1 MTARTDTTDTTSA
14 PAGDIAELAAQL
26 RLSATRL
33 ARRLRQEAEVDL
45 TPSMLSALAMVHVN
59 GPLTLGELAEL
70 ERVTPPT
77 VTKIVGRL
85 QDHDLVER
93 LPDPEDRRVCR
104 VRTTADGES
113 LLAESRAR
121 KNAWLAE
128 RLAPLDAA
136 ALASLAHASRTI
148 DELLASHDEEDR

>member
-1 MTARTDTTDTTSA
+1 MPPTTS
-14 PAGDIAELAAQL
+14 PSWPRSCDS
-26 RLSATRL
+26 SATRL

-59 GPLTLGELAEL
+59 GPLTLGELADL

-85 QDHDLVER
+85 QDHELVER
-93 LPDPEDRRVCR
+93 LPDAEDRRVCR
-104 VRTTADGES
+104 VRTTTEGES

-128 RLAPLDAA
+128 RLAPLDRE
-136 ALASLAHASRTI
+136 ALASLARASRTI
-148 DELLASHDEEDR
+148 DELLASDVEDDR

>member
-1 MTARTDTTDTTSA
+1 MIPRTDTTGTSSDA
-14 PAGDIAELAAQL
+14 ADDVAELAAQL

-85 QDHDLVER
+85 QDHALVER
-93 LPDPEDRRVCR
+93 LPDAEDRRVCR
-104 VRTTADGES
+104 GRTTTEGVS

-128 RLAPLDAA
+128 RLGAA
-136 ALASLAHASRTI
+136 RPRPLASLAVS
-148 DELLASHDEEDR
+148 EPHDRRAPGVGRRG